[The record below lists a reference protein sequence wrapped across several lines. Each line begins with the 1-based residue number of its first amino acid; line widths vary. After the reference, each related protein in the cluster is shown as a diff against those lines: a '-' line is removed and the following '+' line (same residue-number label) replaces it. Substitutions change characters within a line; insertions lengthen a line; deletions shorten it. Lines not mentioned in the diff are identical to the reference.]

1 MQEWIKE
8 AADPSRQKILA
19 ELRLGPKSV
28 SELVQA
34 TGMRQPNVSNHLARM
49 KEKGLV
55 NAQRSG
61 RRIYYH
67 FASPEIQSA
76 ISSLLAPT
84 RRSAVIES
92 VTEDMIVQFARQAIS
107 GDEAACAEMAEAVR
121 QSEDGLVK
129 VYADL
134 FSPVLVILGEWWIV
148 KAINE
153 AEEHLASAMIERL
166 MARCMHD
173 LPQPPPSAP
182 KALLGCPAGSM
193 HTIGLRM
200 ISDLLTAHGWRTY
213 YLGANV
219 PKLSFLAAMDSHQP
233 DAVLVSCLLTDNA
246 PEAMD
251 LLRDM
256 TAAKHGQTRPS
267 LWVGGGG
274 FRDSVE
280 ELTALKIN
288 VLRGGLRE
296 FVIQIPKLSG
306 EHQPA

>member
-1 MQEWIKE
+1 
-8 AADPSRQKILA
+8 
-19 ELRLGPKSV
+19 
-28 SELVQA
+28 
-34 TGMRQPNVSNHLARM
+34 VSNHLARL

-55 NAQRSG
+55 TAQRSG

-76 ISSLLAPT
+76 VSTLLAPA
-84 RRSAVIES
+84 RRSEVIES
-92 VTEDMIVQFARQAIS
+92 VTEEMIVQFARQAIS

-121 QSEDGLVK
+121 QSENGLVK

-173 LPQPPPSAP
+173 LPQPPPDAQ

-219 PKLSFLAAMDSHQP
+219 PKLSFLAAIESHRP
-233 DAVLVSCLLTDNA
+233 DAVLISCLLTDNA

-251 LLRDM
+251 LLRAM
-256 TAAKHGQTRPS
+256 QTSNASEP
-267 LWVGGGG
+267 LPAVWVGGYG
-274 FRDSVE
+274 FRDSIE
-280 ELTALKIN
+280 ELNELKVN
-288 VLRGGLRE
+288 VLRGGLRD
-296 FVIQIPKLSG
+296 FVVQIPTLTSG
-306 EHQPA
+306 